1 MENLVIY
8 LYLVAEYVVV
18 AVIFMEETVV
28 RKIDPQGRVSIP
40 VHWRKS
46 WKTDKVVLKRN
57 GDRIQVIPIEPT
69 LPSDLFDSVEMG
81 DKVDFT
87 DPHSLRRAFMEPRR
101 Q

>member
-1 MENLVIY
+1 MIC
-8 LYLVAEYVVV
+8 LYLVEEYVVV

-46 WKTDKVVLKRN
+46 WKTDRVVLKRN

-69 LPSDLFDSVEMG
+69 LPSDLFDSVEIG
-81 DKVDFT
+81 DEVDFT
-87 DPHSLRRAFMEPRR
+87 DPHSLRRAFLEPRR

>member
-1 MENLVIY
+1 MIC
-8 LYLVAEYVVV
+8 LYLVEEYVVV
-18 AVIFMEETVV
+18 AVIFVKESVV

-46 WKTDKVVLKRN
+46 WKTDRVVLKLN

-69 LPSDLFDSVEMG
+69 LPSDLFDSVEIG
-81 DKVDFT
+81 DEVDFT
-87 DPHSLRRAFMEPRR
+87 DPHSLKRALLEPRR